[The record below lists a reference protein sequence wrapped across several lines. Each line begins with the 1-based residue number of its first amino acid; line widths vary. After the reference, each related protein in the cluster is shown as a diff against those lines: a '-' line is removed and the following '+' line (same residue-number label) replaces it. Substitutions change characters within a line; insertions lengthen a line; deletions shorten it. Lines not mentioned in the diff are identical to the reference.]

1 MGIYPKSIL
10 LTDCRS
16 LFEHVYAMTGKT
28 AEILLPDIHELR
40 EATMPWRCALSENYR
55 ENYVEL
61 WWCSTNTQLAD
72 NFTKVATPS
81 RNDFIRIC
89 TDNQV
94 WIGKDFLRPRST
106 QRAHSFGT
114 FQLYYIYYDILIEI
128 FHENSA
134 KCTCQ
139 DLTCQL
145 GIGHTVCETEQN
157 PLPQLRTEWAE
168 LFASAQSS

>member
-1 MGIYPKSIL
+1 
-10 LTDCRS
+10 
-16 LFEHVYAMTGKT
+16 
-28 AEILLPDIHELR
+28 
-40 EATMPWRCALSENYR
+40 MPWRCALSENYR

-61 WWCSTNTQLAD
+61 WWVSTNTQLAD

-114 FQLYYIYYDILIEI
+114 FQYIYFDALLEV
-128 FHENSA
+128 FEKDSA

-139 DLTCQL
+139 NLTCQL
-145 GIGHTVCETEQN
+145 GIGHTVCETEQD
-157 PLPQLRTEWAE
+157 PLPQLRTEWEQLFVLAE
-168 LFASAQSS
+168 TS